1 MVTFRRTKA
10 QRLSNNTN
18 GEAPQK
24 IEFII
29 ISHLP
34 HTDREGSTDGAVHV
48 QP

>member
-1 MVTFRRTKA
+1 MVTFRRTKV
-10 QRLSNNTN
+10 QCLSDNTN
-18 GEAPQK
+18 GDVPQK